1 MLYRRKTYT
10 IEPAMYETFTHFFHT
25 YLLPNQLTHGAQLVG
40 RWVNEE
46 RTEIMAMWSY
56 DNRAH
61 YETVDAGIHASEMH
75 AEAQN
80 YRKSLAP
87 LFISSNEDFF
97 TSTGDYG
104 QSKQIVAV
112 SGYIVNEEGQV
123 LLVRNNHR
131 NDTYEMPGGR
141 LELGETLR
149 EAVKREVLEETGIHA
164 EIGDMTGVYQN
175 ITSGVIC
182 MVFRGRAMSG
192 VPAAQPPETIDV
204 QFVDFDKEQIE
215 DWIKRPQF
223 ASRVND
229 ARNSDTIAY
238 ESYEVRPYRL
248 VERS

>member
-1 MLYRRKTYT
+1 MLYRRKTYK
-10 IEPAMYETFTHFFHT
+10 IEPSMYETFTRFFHT

-46 RTEIMAMWSY
+46 QTEIMALWSY

-61 YETVDAGIHASEMH
+61 YELVDAGIRASEMH
-75 AEAQN
+75 IESQN

-87 LFISSNEDFF
+87 LFISSNEEFF

-104 QSKQIVAV
+104 QTKQIVAV
-112 SGYIVNEEGQV
+112 SGYIVNDEGHV

-141 LELGETLR
+141 LELGETLK

-164 EIGDMTGVYQN
+164 EIGNMTGVYQN

-182 MVFRGRAMSG
+182 MVFHGRAISG
-192 VPAAQPPETIDV
+192 VPTAQPPETIDV
-204 QFVDFDKEQIE
+204 QFVDFDKEQVE

-223 ASRVND
+223 ASRVDD
-229 ARNSDTIAY
+229 ARNNDAIAY

-248 VERS
+248 IERS

>member
-10 IEPAMYETFTHFFHT
+10 IEPSMYETFTHLFHT

-46 RTEIMAMWSY
+46 QTEIMAMWSY
-56 DNRAH
+56 DNRVH
-61 YETVDAGIHASEMH
+61 YETVDAGIRASEMH
-75 AEAQN
+75 VEAQN
-80 YRKSLAP
+80 YRKSLTP

-112 SGYIVNEEGQV
+112 SGCIVNEKGHV

-141 LELGETLR
+141 VEPGEMLK
-149 EAVKREVLEETGIHA
+149 EAVKRVVREETGIHS
-164 EIGDMTGVYQN
+164 EIGDMVGVYQN
-175 ITSGVIC
+175 ITSGIIC
-182 MVFRGRAMSG
+182 MVFCGRAIAGKS
-192 VPAAQPPETIDV
+192 VAQPPKTIDV
-204 QFVDFDKEQIE
+204 QFVDFNKEQVG

-223 ASRVND
+223 MSRVNN
-229 ARNSDTIAY
+229 ARISDSIAY
-238 ESYEVRPYRL
+238 ESYEMRPYRL
-248 VERS
+248 VEHS

>member
-46 RTEIMAMWSY
+46 QTEIMAMWSY

-61 YETVDAGIHASEMH
+61 YETVDAGIRASEMH

-87 LFISSNEDFF
+87 LFISSNEEFF

-112 SGYIVNEEGQV
+112 SGYIVNEEGHV

-141 LELGETLR
+141 LELGETLK

-164 EIGDMTGVYQN
+164 EIGDMAEFIKISRQV
-175 ITSGVIC
+175 SSAW
-182 MVFRGRAMSG
+182 F
-192 VPAAQPPETIDV
+192 
-204 QFVDFDKEQIE
+204 FVE
-215 DWIKRPQF
+215 
-223 ASRVND
+223 
-229 ARNSDTIAY
+229 
-238 ESYEVRPYRL
+238 ESYQVYRL
-248 VERS
+248 RSLLKRLTYNLLTLIKNKWKTG